1 MLTKKVAKVAEKYAC
16 INCDYSTSKKS
27 SYNKHIL
34 TAKHILLT
42 SVNKEVSQKVAD
54 FFECKKCDYRTS
66 KQSNYNKH
74 IMTAKHLS
82 LMPAT
87 KSSDGI
93 LTCECCNKKYG
104 SRVGL
109 WAHKKKSC
117 SNNNIPVCYEERSG
131 GHENIIIRHDNFN
144 AEIIIEMMKENQEF
158 KSLII
163 EQQKENKELINKMA
177 EITQNQ
183 LVVPTNI
190 TNNNTTNNNNQKFNL
205 NFFLNETCKD
215 AMNIQEFIEN
225 IKITFEDL
233 LAIGNTGFVNGLSD
247 IFLKQLR
254 DLEVEKRPIHCTD
267 SKRETIYLKANNR
280 WNKDDKDSKQL
291 KDAIEKVE
299 YKNVASLHQWCA
311 ENPDSKINNSPNN

>member
-1 MLTKKVAKVAEKYAC
+1 M
-16 INCDYSTSKKS
+16 
-27 SYNKHIL
+27 
-34 TAKHILLT
+34 TAKHNLLT

-54 FFECKKCDYRTS
+54 FFECNKCDYRTS

-82 LMPAT
+82 ITPAT
-87 KSSDGI
+87 KSSEYI
-93 LTCECCNKKYG
+93 LACECCNKKYN

-117 SNNNIPVCYEERSG
+117 SNNMIQPCYEERSAEK
-131 GHENIIIRHDNFN
+131 ENITRHDNFN
-144 AEIIIEMMKENQEF
+144 VDFIIEMMKENQEF
-158 KSLII
+158 KSLIM
-163 EQQKENKELINKMA
+163 EQQKENKELVNKMV

-183 LVVPTNI
+183 LVVPNTI
-190 TNNNTTNNNNQKFNL
+190 NNNTTNNNNQKFNL

-233 LAIGNTGFVNGLSD
+233 LTVGNVGFVNGITD
-247 IFLKQLR
+247 IFMKQLR
-254 DLEVEKRPIHCTD
+254 DMDVEKRPIHCTD
-267 SKRETIYLKANNR
+267 SKREIIYLKANNR
-280 WNKDDKDSKQL
+280 WNKDDKENKQL

-311 ENPDSKINNSPNN
+311 ENPDSKINNTPNNLLRDKIFLQTLQGDDKTRDKIIKNISKEIVIDK